1 LGFYVSVVVVC
12 AVQLLFGRKYFTEF
26 NGTKRKE
33 AEEGGEEE
41 KSYHYL
47 MKNRLIS
54 TREG

>member
-1 LGFYVSVVVVC
+1 
-12 AVQLLFGRKYFTEF
+12 LLFGRKYFTEF

-33 AEEGGEEE
+33 AEEEERGGE
-41 KSYHYL
+41 KLYHYL